1 MNFFK
6 DRAERW
12 RGGFTMVELLVV
24 LVIIGVMALVIGP
37 TFTTGSDIARVKTAT
52 RGAMQMSRYART
64 MALLHQTPVDLIFTS
79 DGVLRVEQVAGTG
92 VSLVSAKAFAN
103 TNATGE
109 AAGESVRP
117 DEADPAEQADASGRS
132 AGAEGSPQG
141 GGGAG
146 YVMADLNIEKKYEQV
161 VFRFEGYTDSLDD
174 GRAAKEPDKE
184 EDAEGTDEV
193 ETVRIRYQSNGT
205 CRPYKVRV
213 AAAGDEAWAMTVV
226 IDVLGAAKVEEEEE

>member
-6 DRAERW
+6 DRAGR
-12 RGGFTMVELLVV
+12 RHRGFTMVELLVV

-64 MALLHQTPVDLIFTS
+64 MALLHQTPVELVFTS
-79 DGVLRVEQVAGTG
+79 DGVLRVEQVEGAG
-92 VSLVSAKAFAN
+92 VSLVSAKAFAS
-103 TNATGE
+103 TNVTGE
-109 AAGESVRP
+109 AALPE
-117 DEADPAEQADASGRS
+117 EADPAERAGASGRPDGS
-132 AGAEGSPQG
+132 EGGPQ

-174 GRAAKEPDKE
+174 GRTAKESDKE
-184 EDAEGTDEV
+184 DTEGTDEV

-213 AAAGDEAWAMTVV
+213 AAAGDEAWSMTVV
-226 IDVLGAAKVEEEEE
+226 IDVLGAARVEEEDE

>member
-1 MNFFK
+1 
-6 DRAERW
+6 
-12 RGGFTMVELLVV
+12 MVELLVV

-109 AAGESVRP
+109 AAGESVQP
-117 DEADPAEQADASGRS
+117 DEADRAEQADAPGRS
-132 AGAEGSPQG
+132 AGAEGSPQ

-174 GRAAKEPDKE
+174 GRTAKESDK

-226 IDVLGAAKVEEEEE
+226 IDVLGAAKVEEEDE